1 MLSRICL
8 ASSSFLPFCFL
19 LGSNYVGSSSVL
31 FVSALPYGKTEAS
44 REAENFPLSRDGW
57 EASELSATMFNQPFN
72 PGFPGR
78 IGSIQNEVFL

>member
-1 MLSRICL
+1 MLVQPPF
-8 ASSSFLPFCFL
+8 FLFPPFPTPSGFA
-19 LGSNYVGSSSVL
+19 GR
-31 FVSALPYGKTEAS
+31 KTEAS
-44 REAENFPLSRDGW
+44 REAENFSLSRDGW